1 MRVNTAKKGSDA
13 DEAAPPPCA
22 RLVMRSRGAHRLLL
36 NAALWPGMKATRMD
50 GGRGASFAAVNG
62 AAAAA
67 GDALPPSSAVPA
79 AAMATYAFRAPTPAA
94 LDEFV
99 AAIEAHKGGEAE

>member
-1 MRVNTAKKGSDA
+1 MCFARRGQDDDDA
-13 DEAAPPPCA
+13 DPLLPPPLPA
-22 RLVMRSRGAHRLLL
+22 KPPGAL
-36 NAALWPGMKATRMD
+36 AAAIDRDL
-50 GGRGASFAAVNG
+50 GGYDAFKKDFAAVNG